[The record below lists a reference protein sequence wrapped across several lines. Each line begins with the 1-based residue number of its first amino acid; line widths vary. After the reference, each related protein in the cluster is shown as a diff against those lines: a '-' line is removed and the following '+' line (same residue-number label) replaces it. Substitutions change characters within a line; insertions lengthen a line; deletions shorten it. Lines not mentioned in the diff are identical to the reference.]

1 MKNLS
6 CSLTASDI
14 LTIEISIQNL
24 NQYLFIINKT
34 DKKMTTG
41 NGNFIQIFYASCN
54 KMFSPEIMICN
65 ITYCHLILL

>member
-34 DKKMTTG
+34 DKTMTTG
-41 NGNFIQIFYASCN
+41 NGNFIQILYASCN
-54 KMFSPEIMICN
+54 KMFSPEIMICK